1 MPSQMIATQVAP
13 NTIVQYKGGG
23 YDGCS
28 WEQNYAYYDGEGNFH
43 NIAATGYRGCET
55 EEQLIDYLEESDAQ
69 SGTLYLEYDLY
80 CLDDEAERDRLGRE
94 TPISHLL
101 GLARFFCRTDWP
113 FEVNVKCDC
122 CGKKVPVQGMIGEN
136 PHGIGGIVSEYG
148 VILCTDCFSAYS
160 CPYCGEW
167 YGADYKGFDP
177 DTGYCEG
184 CTRDQPNG

>member
-1 MPSQMIATQVAP
+1 MENAMPSQMIATQVKP
-13 NTIVQYKGGG
+13 NTVVQYKGGG
-23 YDGCS
+23 YDGCF
-28 WEQNYAYYDGEGNFH
+28 WEWNYAYYDGEGDFH
-43 NIAATGYRGCET
+43 NIAASGYRGCET

-148 VILCTDCFSAYS
+148 VILCTDCFSVLVQRNVEFGRAGVS
-160 CPYCGEW
+160 ELRV
-167 YGADYKGFDP
+167 D
-177 DTGYCEG
+177 
-184 CTRDQPNG
+184 